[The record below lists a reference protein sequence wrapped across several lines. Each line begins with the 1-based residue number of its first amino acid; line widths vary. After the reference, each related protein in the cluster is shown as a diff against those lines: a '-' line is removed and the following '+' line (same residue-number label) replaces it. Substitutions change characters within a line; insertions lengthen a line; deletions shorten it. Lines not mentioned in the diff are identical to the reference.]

1 MTVRT
6 RTTGTLA
13 LLFAAQT
20 LALGL
25 VTPAVAAGDHAKGG
39 VCHRATQYLP
49 RTPDAVEGW
58 LRDCRSR

>member
-13 LLFAAQT
+13 LLLVGQA

-25 VTPAVAAGDHAKGG
+25 VTPAVAAGDHSKGG
-39 VCHRATQYLP
+39 VCQRAAQYLP

-58 LRDCRSR
+58 LRDCPAR